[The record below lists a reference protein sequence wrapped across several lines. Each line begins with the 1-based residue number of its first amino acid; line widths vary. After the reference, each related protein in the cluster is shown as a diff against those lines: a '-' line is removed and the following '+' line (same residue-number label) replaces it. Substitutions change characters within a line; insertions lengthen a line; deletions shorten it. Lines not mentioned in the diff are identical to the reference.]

1 MDKSSNDGFT
11 KGLVVVLVEGVVE
24 ELEIRAVAINGGSD
38 TVKSKAIQER
48 KKCKIEKTES
58 EEFDKMEFFLIQAI
72 LLQVPIYIQ

>member
-1 MDKSSNDGFT
+1 M
-11 KGLVVVLVEGVVE
+11 EGVVE